1 MPWHGGLAPAGRGGE
16 GVIGDE
22 GAAGMT
28 VREARLAALAKM
40 RQRREE
46 GGPTRATMPI
56 EPWRLV
62 SRRFSATGLGEAET
76 LFAVANGYM
85 GMRGT
90 HDEGLPSHDPAFFLN
105 GFHETWPIPYGESA
119 FGFATTGQTIVSA
132 PDGSVIRLYVD
143 EEPLVLS
150 ESRLLAY
157 ERVLDMRAG
166 LLERSVR
173 FRTVRGAVVELKSQR
188 LVSLHWRHLAAIC
201 YEVTLISGAA
211 ELAIASELVTHLP
224 RPKEGSDDPRVGVRM
239 TDSALEPVAQTCDD
253 TRVVLELRT
262 RSSGMGLACGMEHAI
277 DTQLSYSLDS
287 SVEEDEGRVVFFLD
301 AEPGIPARVTK
312 LLGYHH
318 AEHAASGDLRR
329 RVARTLDRA
338 ANDGFARIAEIQR
351 ERLDA
356 FWEHSDIAIEGP
368 GDIQQ
373 AVRFNLFQLRQASA
387 RVEGHGIAAKG
398 LTGRGYEGQYFWDT
412 EIYVLPCLTYTQ
424 PHVARRLLHFRYE
437 MLDAARRRAKQLGH
451 RGALFPWRTISG
463 EEASAYYAA
472 GTAQYHINAAISYA
486 VRQFVRVT
494 GDEEF
499 LAREG
504 VEILVETAR
513 FWSDLGFFSQRRD
526 GKFCIQGVTGPD
538 EYSAV
543 VDNNAY
549 TNLMARENLS
559 GAVECLQLL
568 QETDPEAHAT
578 LVGRLKIAPSEP
590 EEWSRAAAN
599 MFVPYDERTGVLL
612 QDEHFLNR
620 KPWDFDGTPV
630 EKYPLLLH
638 YHPLNIYR
646 HQVIKQTD
654 VVLATFLAGN
664 QFSLDEKRRVFE
676 YYDPLTTA
684 DSSLSSCVQSV
695 MASEVGDIEA
705 AYEYFLISAA
715 IDLANL
721 AGNVGDG
728 IHVASCGGV
737 WMALVNGFA
746 GLRDIEGHDLR
757 FAPRLPV
764 DWKSMIFR
772 VIARGSRL
780 EVEMTPDATTYRL
793 LDGRPLSLISDGK
806 HFTVTLDAPVKL
818 PVVADVGD
826 APGPD
831 LRLVA
836 D

>member
-1 MPWHGGLAPAGRGGE
+1 
-16 GVIGDE
+16 
-22 GAAGMT
+22 MT

-40 RQRREE
+40 RERRME
-46 GGPTRATMPI
+46 GGRMQAAMPI
-56 EPWRLV
+56 DPWRLV
-62 SRRFSATGLGEAET
+62 SRRFSAEGFGESET
-76 LFAVANGYM
+76 MFAVANGYM

-132 PDGSVIRLYVD
+132 PDGSVMRLYVD

-150 ESRLLAY
+150 ESKLLSY

-166 LLERSVR
+166 LLERSR
-173 FRTVRGAVVELKSQR
+173 PLSHGARRRRRPEAPSASSR
-188 LVSLHWRHLAAIC
+188 CTGAISRRSPTRSRSSPARRSSRSRPSSSPTC
-201 YEVTLISGAA
+201 RA
-211 ELAIASELVTHLP
+211 P
-224 RPKEGSDDPRVGVRM
+224 RASDDPRVGVRM
-239 TDSALEPVAQTCDD
+239 TDSALEPVTQSCDG
-253 TRVVLELRT
+253 TRVLLELRT
-262 RSSGMGLACGMEHAI
+262 RQSGMGLACGMEHAI
-277 DTQLSYSLDS
+277 ETELRHSVES

-318 AEHAASGDLRR
+318 AERAAAGDLCR
-329 RVARTLDRA
+329 RVNRTLDRA
-338 ANDGFARIAEIQR
+338 SGDGFERIAEIQR

-437 MLDAARRRAKQLGH
+437 MLDAARRRAEQLGH

-494 GDEEF
+494 GDQEF

-513 FWSDLGFFSQRRD
+513 FWADLGFFSVRRD

-549 TNLMARENLS
+549 TNLMARENL
-559 GAVECLQLL
+559 AAAAECLQLL
-568 QETDPEAHAT
+568 EDTDPEAHER
-578 LVGRLKIAPSEP
+578 LVARLKIEP
-590 EEWSRAAAN
+590 HEPAEWCRAAEL
-599 MFVPYDERTGVLL
+599 MFVPYDERAGVLL

-620 KPWDFDGTPV
+620 KPWDFEGTPV

-654 VVLATFLAGN
+654 VVLATFLAGD
-664 QFSLDEKRRVFE
+664 QFTLDEKKRVFE

-695 MASEVGDIEA
+695 MASEVGDVARRLRLLLDLGRDRPREPRGQRRRRHSRRVVRGRVDGAGERLRRA
-705 AYEYFLISAA
+705 ARHRGPRPALRPAA
-715 IDLANL
+715 AGGLGVDELPRDRARQPARGRDDRRRDDLPPARRPAAVADL
-721 AGNVGDG
+721 RRRG
-728 IHVASCGGV
+728 IHRVAGRRRSPCR
-737 WMALVNGFA
+737 W
-746 GLRDIEGHDLR
+746 RPS
-757 FAPRLPV
+757 AP
-764 DWKSMIFR
+764 
-772 VIARGSRL
+772 
-780 EVEMTPDATTYRL
+780 
-793 LDGRPLSLISDGK
+793 
-806 HFTVTLDAPVKL
+806 AP
-818 PVVADVGD
+818 
-826 APGPD
+826 
-831 LRLVA
+831 
-836 D
+836 

>member
-1 MPWHGGLAPAGRGGE
+1 
-16 GVIGDE
+16 
-22 GAAGMT
+22 MT
-28 VREARLAALAKM
+28 VREARLAALSKM
-40 RQRREE
+40 RERRME
-46 GGPTRATMPI
+46 GGPMHASMPI
-56 EPWRLV
+56 DPWRLV
-62 SRRFSATGLGEAET
+62 SRRFSAEGFGESET
-76 LFAVANGYM
+76 MFAVANGYM

-90 HDEGLPSHDPAFFLN
+90 HDEGLPSHDPAVFVN

-132 PDGSVIRLYVD
+132 PDGSVMRLYVD

-150 ESRLLAY
+150 ESKLLSY

-166 LLERSVR
+166 VLERSVT
-173 FRTVRGAVVELKSQR
+173 FRTARGAVVALKSQR
-188 LVSLHWRHLAAIC
+188 LVSLHWRHLAAIS
-201 YEVTLISGAA
+201 YEVTLVSGAA

-239 TDSALEPVAQTCDD
+239 TDSALEPVAQSCDGM
-253 TRVVLELRT
+253 RVVLELRT

-277 DTQLSYSLDS
+277 DTQLKYSIES

-318 AEHAASGDLRR
+318 AERAAPGDLCR
-329 RVARTLDRA
+329 RVNRTLDRA
-338 ANDGFARIAEIQR
+338 ASDGFERIAEIQR

-437 MLDAARRRAKQLGH
+437 MLDAARRRAEQLGH

-494 GDEEF
+494 GDQEF

-513 FWSDLGFFSQRRD
+513 FWADLGFFSQRRD

-549 TNLMARENLS
+549 TNLMARENL
-559 GAVECLQLL
+559 AAAAECLQLL
-568 QETDPEAHAT
+568 HDTDPDAHAR
-578 LVGRLKIAPSEP
+578 LVARLKIEPTTSPPSGAARPRTCSSPTTSAPACCCRTSTSSTASRGT
-590 EEWSRAAAN
+590 SRA
-599 MFVPYDERTGVLL
+599 
-612 QDEHFLNR
+612 
-620 KPWDFDGTPV
+620 
-630 EKYPLLLH
+630 
-638 YHPLNIYR
+638 
-646 HQVIKQTD
+646 
-654 VVLATFLAGN
+654 
-664 QFSLDEKRRVFE
+664 RRSRSTRCCC
-676 YYDPLTTA
+676 TTT
-684 DSSLSSCVQSV
+684 
-695 MASEVGDIEA
+695 
-705 AYEYFLISAA
+705 
-715 IDLANL
+715 
-721 AGNVGDG
+721 
-728 IHVASCGGV
+728 
-737 WMALVNGFA
+737 
-746 GLRDIEGHDLR
+746 R
-757 FAPRLPV
+757 
-764 DWKSMIFR
+764 
-772 VIARGSRL
+772 
-780 EVEMTPDATTYRL
+780 
-793 LDGRPLSLISDGK
+793 
-806 HFTVTLDAPVKL
+806 
-818 PVVADVGD
+818 
-826 APGPD
+826 
-831 LRLVA
+831 
-836 D
+836 

>member
-1 MPWHGGLAPAGRGGE
+1 
-16 GVIGDE
+16 
-22 GAAGMT
+22 MT
-28 VREARLAALAKM
+28 VRKARLAALSKM
-40 RQRREE
+40 RERR
-46 GGPTRATMPI
+46 GSARGKAASPVD
-56 EPWRLV
+56 PWRLV
-62 SRRFSATGLGEAET
+62 SRRFSAEGLGESET
-76 LFAVANGYM
+76 MFAVANGYM

-90 HDEGLPSHDPAFFLN
+90 HDEGVPSHDPAFFLN
-105 GFHETWPIPYGESA
+105 GFHETWPIPYGEAA

-150 ESRLLAY
+150 DSKLLAY
-157 ERVLDMRAG
+157 ERVLDMRCGVLSRA
-166 LLERSVR
+166 VT
-173 FRTVRGAVVELKSQR
+173 FRTARGAVVSLNSER
-188 LVSLHWRHLAAIC
+188 LVSLHWRHLAAIS
-201 YEVTLISGAA
+201 YEVTLVSGQA

-224 RPKEGSDDPRVGVRM
+224 RPKGDDDPRVGVRM
-239 TDSALEPVAQTCDD
+239 TDSALQPVTRSCDG

-277 DTQLSYSLDS
+277 ATELRHSVES

-318 AEHAASGDLRR
+318 AEHAPAGDLCR
-329 RVARTLDRA
+329 RVNRTLDRA
-338 ANDGFARIAEIQR
+338 ASDGYERIAEVQR
-351 ERLDA
+351 ERLGA

-373 AVRFNLFQLRQASA
+373 AVRYNLFQVRQASA

-437 MLDAARRRAKQLGH
+437 MLDAARRRARQLGH
-451 RGALFPWRTISG
+451 RGVLFPWRTISG

-494 GDEEF
+494 GDQEF

-513 FWSDLGFFSQRRD
+513 FWADLGFFSARRD
-526 GKFCIQGVTGPD
+526 GQFCIQGVTGPD

-549 TNLMARENLS
+549 TNLMARENLN

-568 QETDPEAHAT
+568 HDTDSEAYAR
-578 LVGRLKIAPSEP
+578 VVERLKIGPQEP
-590 EEWSRAAAN
+590 IEWCDAAER
-599 MFVPYDERTGVLL
+599 MFVPYDERAGVLL

-620 KPWDFDGTPV
+620 KPWDFEGTPI

-654 VVLATFLAGN
+654 VVLATFLAGDS
-664 QFSLDEKRRVFE
+664 FSLDEKRRVFE

-695 MASEVGDIEA
+695 MASEVGA
-705 AYEYFLISAA
+705 AQTAYEYFLISAA

-764 DWKSMIFR
+764 DWESMSFR
-772 VIARGSRL
+772 LIVRGSRL
-780 EVEMTPDATTYRL
+780 EVEMTGEATTYRL
-793 LDGRPLSLISDGK
+793 LDGEPLSLISDGE
-806 HFTVTLDAPVKL
+806 HFTVSTEAPVTVPAAVDAGGL
-818 PVVADVGD
+818 AVA
-826 APGPD
+826 
-831 LRLVA
+831 
-836 D
+836 

>member
-1 MPWHGGLAPAGRGGE
+1 
-16 GVIGDE
+16 
-22 GAAGMT
+22 MT
-28 VREARLAALAKM
+28 VREARLAALMKM
-40 RQRREE
+40 RERREE
-46 GGPTRATMPI
+46 GGRMHSAMPVD
-56 EPWRLV
+56 PWRLV
-62 SRRFSATGLGEAET
+62 SRRFSAEGFGESET
-76 LFAVANGYM
+76 MFAVANGYM

-90 HDEGLPSHDPAFFLN
+90 HDEGVPSNDPAYFVN

-132 PDGSVIRLYVD
+132 PDGSVMRLYVD

-150 ESRLLAY
+150 ESKLLSY

-166 LLERSVR
+166 TLERSVT
-173 FRTVRGAVVELKSQR
+173 FRTARGAVVSLRSQR
-188 LVSLHWRHLAAIC
+188 LVSLHWRHLGAIS
-201 YEVTLISGAA
+201 YEVTLVSGAA
-211 ELAIASELVTHLP
+211 ELAVASELVTHLP
-224 RPKEGSDDPRVGVRM
+224 RPKGDDDPRVGVRM
-239 TDSALEPVAQTCDD
+239 TDSALEPVAQSCDG

-262 RSSGMGLACGMEHAI
+262 RQSGMGLACGMEHSI
-277 DTQLSYSLDS
+277 ETELRHSIES

-318 AEHAASGDLRR
+318 ADHASAGDLCR
-329 RVARTLDRA
+329 RVNRTLDRA
-338 ANDGFARIAEIQR
+338 HGDGFERIAEVQR

-356 FWEHSDIAIEGP
+356 FWEHSDIAIEGA

-373 AVRFNLFQLRQASA
+373 AVRFNLFQVRQASA

-424 PHVARRLLHFRYE
+424 PHVARRLLRFRYE
-437 MLDAARRRAKQLGH
+437 MLDAARRRAGQLGH

-486 VRQFVRVT
+486 VRQFVRAT

-513 FWSDLGFFSQRRD
+513 FWADLGFFSLRRD
-526 GKFCIQGVTGPD
+526 GQFCIQGVTGPD

-549 TNLMARENLS
+549 TNLMARENLAAAAE
-559 GAVECLQLL
+559 GLQLL
-568 QETDPEAHAT
+568 EDSDPDAYAR
-578 LVGRLKIAPSEP
+578 LVARLKIEPHEPSD
-590 EEWSRAAAN
+590 WIRAAER
-599 MFVPYDERTGVLL
+599 MFIPYDERAGVLL

-620 KPWDFDGTPV
+620 KPWDFEGTPPDH
-630 EKYPLLLH
+630 YPLLLH

-654 VVLATFLAGN
+654 VVLATFLAGDR
-664 QFSLDEKRRVFE
+664 FSPEEKRRVFE

-684 DSSLSSCVQSV
+684 DSSLSSSVQSI
-695 MASEVGDIEA
+695 MAAEVGNAQA
-705 AYEYFLISAA
+705 AYEYFLLSAA
-715 IDLANL
+715 VDLANM

-737 WMALVNGFA
+737 WMAVVNGFA
-746 GLRDIEGHDLR
+746 GLRDLDGFDIRLT
-757 FAPRLPV
+757 PRLPA
-764 DWKSMIFR
+764 DWDRLRFR
-772 VIARGSRL
+772 LLVRGSWL
-780 EVEMTPDATTYRL
+780 EVEMTREATTYTL
-793 LDGRPLSLISDGK
+793 LEGPPLGLLSDG
-806 HFTVTLDAPVKL
+806 HHVTVTAEEPVTL
-818 PVVADVGD
+818 PAAVPTLGDVTSAESATAG
-826 APGPD
+826 
-831 LRLVA
+831 
-836 D
+836 

>member
-1 MPWHGGLAPAGRGGE
+1 
-16 GVIGDE
+16 
-22 GAAGMT
+22 MT
-28 VREARLAALAKM
+28 VREARLAALARM
-40 RQRREE
+40 RERRSAA
-46 GGPTRATMPI
+46 GPMQAAMPI
-56 EPWRLV
+56 DPWRLV
-62 SRRFSATGLGEAET
+62 SRRFSSEGFGESET
-76 LFAVANGYM
+76 MFAVANGYM

-90 HDEGLPSHDPAFFLN
+90 HDEGVPSNDPAYFVN
-105 GFHETWPIPYGESA
+105 GFHETWPIPYGEAA

-132 PDGSVIRLYVD
+132 PDGSVMRLYVD

-150 ESRLLAY
+150 ESRLLSY
-157 ERVLDMRAG
+157 ERMLDMRAG
-166 LLERSVR
+166 LLERSVT
-173 FRTVRGAVVELKSQR
+173 FRTARGAVVSLKSRR
-188 LVSLHWRHLAAIC
+188 LVSLHWRHLAAIS
-201 YEVTLISGAA
+201 YEVTLVSGQA

-224 RPKEGSDDPRVGVRM
+224 RPKGSDDPRVGVRM
-239 TDSALEPVAQTCDD
+239 TDSALEPITQTCDG
-253 TRVVLELRT
+253 TRIVLELRT
-262 RSSGMGLACGMEHAI
+262 RSSAIGLACGMEHHI
-277 DTQLSYSLDS
+277 DTQLRHSVES

-318 AEHAASGDLRR
+318 ADHASAGDLVR
-329 RVARTLDRA
+329 RVNRTLDRA
-338 ANDGFARIAEIQR
+338 DGDGFERIAQIQR

-356 FWEHSDIAIEGP
+356 FWEQSDIAIEGP

-373 AVRFNLFQLRQASA
+373 AVRFNLFQVRQASA

-424 PHVARRLLHFRYE
+424 PHVARRLLRFRYE
-437 MLDAARRRAKQLGH
+437 MLGAARRRAQQLGH

-494 GDEEF
+494 GDQEF

-504 VEILVETAR
+504 TEILVETAR
-513 FWSDLGFFSQRRD
+513 FWADLGFFSPRRD
-526 GKFCIQGVTGPD
+526 GQFCIQGVTGPD

-559 GAVECLQLL
+559 AAAECLQLL
-568 QETDPEAHAT
+568 QDTDPEAHAR
-578 LVGRLKIAPSEP
+578 LVSRLKIGAHEP
-590 EEWSRAAAN
+590 VEWVRAAEQ
-599 MFVPYDERTGVLL
+599 MFVPYDERAGVLL

-620 KPWDFDGTPV
+620 KPWDFEGTPL
-630 EKYPLLLH
+630 ENYPLLLH

-654 VVLATFLAGN
+654 VVLATFLAGDR
-664 QFSLDEKRRVFE
+664 FSLEEKRRVFE

-695 MASEVGDIEA
+695 MASEVGDARA

-715 IDLANL
+715 VDLANL

-757 FAPRLPV
+757 FVPRLPV
-764 DWKSMIFR
+764 DWQSMSFR
-772 VIARGSRL
+772 LIVRGSRL
-780 EVEMTPDATTYRL
+780 EVEMTTSATTYRL
-793 LDGRPLSLISDGK
+793 LDGPPLSLISGGE
-806 HFTVTLDAPVKL
+806 HFTVSADAPITM
-818 PVVADVGD
+818 PVDDDDGLTGVA
-826 APGPD
+826 AYC
-831 LRLVA
+831 A
-836 D
+836 

>member
-1 MPWHGGLAPAGRGGE
+1 
-16 GVIGDE
+16 
-22 GAAGMT
+22 MT
-28 VREARLAALAKM
+28 VRKARLAALAQM
-40 RQRREE
+40 RERR
-46 GGPTRATMPI
+46 GSARGQAASPVD
-56 EPWRLV
+56 PWRLV
-62 SRRFSATGLGEAET
+62 TRRFSSEGLGESET
-76 LFAVANGYM
+76 MFAVANGYM

-90 HDEGLPSHDPAFFLN
+90 HDEGVPSHDPAFFLN
-105 GFHETWPIPYGESA
+105 GFHETWPIPYGEAA

-150 ESRLLAY
+150 DSKLLAY
-157 ERVLDMRAG
+157 ERVLDMRSGVLSRA
-166 LLERSVR
+166 VT
-173 FRTVRGAVVELKSQR
+173 FRTARGAVVSLNSER
-188 LVSLHWRHLAAIC
+188 LVSLHWRHLAAIS
-201 YEVTLISGAA
+201 YEVTLVSGQA

-224 RPKEGSDDPRVGVRM
+224 RPKGDDDPRVGVRM
-239 TDSALEPVAQTCDD
+239 TDSALQPVTQSCDD
-253 TRVVLELRT
+253 ARVVLELRT

-277 DTQLSYSLDS
+277 STELRHSVES

-312 LLGYHH
+312 MLGYHH
-318 AEHAASGDLRR
+318 AEHAVAGDLCR

-338 ANDGFARIAEIQR
+338 ASDGYERIAEVQR
-351 ERLDA
+351 ERLAA
-356 FWEHSDIAIEGP
+356 FWEHSDITIEGP

-373 AVRFNLFQLRQASA
+373 AVRYNLFQVRQASA

-437 MLDAARRRAKQLGH
+437 MLDAARRRARQLGH

-494 GDEEF
+494 GDQEF

-513 FWSDLGFFSQRRD
+513 FWADLGFFSARRD
-526 GKFCIQGVTGPD
+526 GQFCIQGVTGPD

-549 TNLMARENLS
+549 TNLMARENLN

-568 QETDPEAHAT
+568 HAT
-578 LVGRLKIAPSEP
+578 DSEAYARVVERLKIQPQEP
-590 EEWSRAAAN
+590 VEWCDAAER
-599 MFVPYDERTGVLL
+599 MFVPYDERAGVLL

-620 KPWDFDGTPV
+620 KPWDFEGTPI

-654 VVLATFLAGN
+654 VVLATFLAGDR
-664 QFSLDEKRRVFE
+664 FSLDEKRRVFE

-695 MASEVGDIEA
+695 MASEVGA
-705 AYEYFLISAA
+705 AQTAYEYFLISAA

-764 DWKSMIFR
+764 DWQSMSFR
-772 VIARGSRL
+772 LIVRGSRL
-780 EVEMTPDATTYRL
+780 EVEMTGDATTYRL
-793 LDGRPLSLISDGK
+793 LDGESLSLISDGE
-806 HFTVTLDAPVKL
+806 HFTVSTDAPVTV
-818 PVVADVGD
+818 PVAVDAGGLAVAS
-826 APGPD
+826 GP
-831 LRLVA
+831 
-836 D
+836 

>member
-1 MPWHGGLAPAGRGGE
+1 
-16 GVIGDE
+16 
-22 GAAGMT
+22 MT
-28 VREARLAALAKM
+28 VREARLAALARM
-40 RQRREE
+40 RERRSAA
-46 GGPTRATMPI
+46 GPMQAAMPI
-56 EPWRLV
+56 DPWRLV
-62 SRRFSATGLGEAET
+62 SRRFSSEGFGESET
-76 LFAVANGYM
+76 MFAVANGYM

-90 HDEGLPSHDPAFFLN
+90 HDEGVPSNDPAYFVN
-105 GFHETWPIPYGESA
+105 GFHETWPIPYGEAA

-132 PDGSVIRLYVD
+132 PDGSVMRLYVD

-150 ESRLLAY
+150 ESRLLSY
-157 ERVLDMRAG
+157 ERMLDMRAG
-166 LLERSVR
+166 LLERSVT
-173 FRTVRGAVVELKSQR
+173 FRTARGAVVSLKSRR
-188 LVSLHWRHLAAIC
+188 LVSLHWRHLAAIS
-201 YEVTLISGAA
+201 YEVTLVSGQA

-224 RPKEGSDDPRVGVRM
+224 RPKGSDDPRVGVRM
-239 TDSALEPVAQTCDD
+239 TDSALEPITQTCDG
-253 TRVVLELRT
+253 TRIVLELRT
-262 RSSGMGLACGMEHAI
+262 RSSAIGLACGMEHHI
-277 DTQLSYSLDS
+277 DTQLRHSVES

-318 AEHAASGDLRR
+318 ADHASAGDLVR
-329 RVARTLDRA
+329 RVNRTLDRA
-338 ANDGFARIAEIQR
+338 DGDGFERIAQIQR

-356 FWEHSDIAIEGP
+356 FWEQSDIAIEGP

-373 AVRFNLFQLRQASA
+373 AVRFNLFQVRQASA

-424 PHVARRLLHFRYE
+424 PHVARRLLRFRYE
-437 MLDAARRRAKQLGH
+437 MLGAARRRAQQLGH

-494 GDEEF
+494 GDQEF

-504 VEILVETAR
+504 TEILVETAR
-513 FWSDLGFFSQRRD
+513 FWADLGFFSPRRD
-526 GKFCIQGVTGPD
+526 GQFCIQGVTGPD

-559 GAVECLQLL
+559 AAAECLQLL
-568 QETDPEAHAT
+568 QDTDPEAHAR
-578 LVGRLKIAPSEP
+578 LVSRLKIGDHEP
-590 EEWSRAAAN
+590 VEWVRAAEQ
-599 MFVPYDERTGVLL
+599 MFVPYDERAGVLL

-620 KPWDFDGTPV
+620 KPWDFEGTPL
-630 EKYPLLLH
+630 ENYPLLLH

-654 VVLATFLAGN
+654 VVLATFLAGDR
-664 QFSLDEKRRVFE
+664 FSLEEKRRVFE

-695 MASEVGDIEA
+695 MASEVGDARA

-715 IDLANL
+715 VDLANL

-757 FAPRLPV
+757 FVPRLPV
-764 DWKSMIFR
+764 DWQSMSFR
-772 VIARGSRL
+772 LIVRGSRL
-780 EVEMTPDATTYRL
+780 EVEMTTSATTYRL
-793 LDGRPLSLISDGK
+793 LDGPPLSLISGGE
-806 HFTVTLDAPVKL
+806 HFTVSADAPITM
-818 PVVADVGD
+818 PVDDDDGLTGVA
-826 APGPD
+826 AYC
-831 LRLVA
+831 A
-836 D
+836 

>member
-1 MPWHGGLAPAGRGGE
+1 
-16 GVIGDE
+16 
-22 GAAGMT
+22 MT
-28 VREARLAALAKM
+28 VRQARLAALAKM
-40 RQRREE
+40 RKRREE
-46 GGPTRATMPI
+46 GGPMNAAMPI

-62 SRRFSATGLGEAET
+62 SRRFSAVELGESET

-90 HDEGLPSHDPAFFLN
+90 HDEGLPSHDPAFFVN

-173 FRTVRGAVVELKSQR
+173 FRTARGAVVALRSRR
-188 LVSLHWRHLAAIC
+188 LVSLQWRHLAAVS
-201 YEVTLISGAA
+201 YEVTLVSGAA
-211 ELAIASELVTHLP
+211 ELAVASELVTHLP
-224 RPKEGSDDPRVGVRM
+224 RPKEGSDDPRIGVRM
-239 TDSALEPVAQTCDD
+239 TDSALEPVAQTCDG
-253 TRVVLELRT
+253 TRVVLDLRT
-262 RSSGMGLACGMEHAI
+262 RSSGMGIACGMEHAI
-277 DTQLSYSLDS
+277 DTELKYSLES
-287 SVEEDEGRVVFFLD
+287 SVEDDEGRVVFFLD
-301 AEPGIPARVTK
+301 AEPGMPARITK

-318 AEHAASGDLRR
+318 AECAAPGDLRR

-338 ANDGFARIAEIQR
+338 AKDGFERIAKIQR

-437 MLDAARRRAKQLGH
+437 MLDAARRRAGQLGH

-494 GDEEF
+494 GDQEF
-499 LAREG
+499 LGREG

-513 FWSDLGFFSQRRD
+513 FWADLGFFSQRRD

-559 GAVECLQLL
+559 GAVECLELL
-568 QETDPEAHAT
+568 EETDQDAYAR
-578 LVGRLKIAPSEP
+578 VVSRLRIEPHEP
-590 EEWSRAAAN
+590 EEWSRAAEN
-599 MFVPYDERTGVLL
+599 MFVPYDERAGVLL

-620 KPWDFDGTPV
+620 KPWDFEGTPLD
-630 EKYPLLLH
+630 KYPLMLH

-654 VVLATFLAGN
+654 VVLATFLAGD
-664 QFSLDEKRRVFE
+664 QFTLDEKRRVFE

-695 MASEVGDIEA
+695 MASEVGDTEA
-705 AYEYFLISAA
+705 AYDYFLISAA

-764 DWKSMIFR
+764 DWRSMSFR
-772 VIARGSRL
+772 VIARGSRV
-780 EVEMTPDATTYRL
+780 EVEMTAESTTYRL
-793 LDGRPLSLISDGK
+793 LDGRPMSLISDG
-806 HFTVTLDAPVKL
+806 HAFTVTLDSPVTL
-818 PVVADVGD
+818 QAASG
-826 APGPD
+826 ATAARGPD

-836 D
+836 E

>member
-1 MPWHGGLAPAGRGGE
+1 
-16 GVIGDE
+16 
-22 GAAGMT
+22 MT
-28 VREARLAALAKM
+28 VREARLAALARM
-40 RQRREE
+40 RERRSAA
-46 GGPTRATMPI
+46 GPMQAAMPI
-56 EPWRLV
+56 DPWRLV
-62 SRRFSATGLGEAET
+62 SRRFSSEGFGESET
-76 LFAVANGYM
+76 MFAVANGYM

-90 HDEGLPSHDPAFFLN
+90 HDEGVPSNDPAYFVN
-105 GFHETWPIPYGESA
+105 GFHETWPIPYGEAA

-132 PDGSVIRLYVD
+132 PDGSVMRLYVD

-150 ESRLLAY
+150 ESRLLSY
-157 ERVLDMRAG
+157 ERMLDMRAG
-166 LLERSVR
+166 LLERSVT
-173 FRTVRGAVVELKSQR
+173 FRTARGAVVSLKSRR
-188 LVSLHWRHLAAIC
+188 LVSLHWRHLAAIS
-201 YEVTLISGAA
+201 YEVTLVSGQA

-224 RPKEGSDDPRVGVRM
+224 RPKGSDDPRVGVRM
-239 TDSALEPVAQTCDD
+239 TDSALEPITQTCDG
-253 TRVVLELRT
+253 TRIVLELRT
-262 RSSGMGLACGMEHAI
+262 RSSAIGLACGMEHHI
-277 DTQLSYSLDS
+277 DTQLRHSVES

-301 AEPGIPARVTK
+301 AEPGIPANVTK

-318 AEHAASGDLRR
+318 ADHASAGDLVR
-329 RVARTLDRA
+329 RVNRTLDRA
-338 ANDGFARIAEIQR
+338 AGDGFERIAQIQR

-356 FWEHSDIAIEGP
+356 FWEQSDIAIEGP

-373 AVRFNLFQLRQASA
+373 AVRFNLFQVRQASA

-424 PHVARRLLHFRYE
+424 PHVARRLLRFRYE
-437 MLDAARRRAKQLGH
+437 MLGAARRRAQQLGH

-494 GDEEF
+494 GDQEF

-504 VEILVETAR
+504 TEILVETAR
-513 FWSDLGFFSQRRD
+513 FWADLGFFSPRRD
-526 GKFCIQGVTGPD
+526 GQFCIQGVTGPD

-559 GAVECLQLL
+559 AAAECLQLL
-568 QETDPEAHAT
+568 QDTDPEAHAR
-578 LVGRLKIAPSEP
+578 LVSRLKIGAHEP
-590 EEWSRAAAN
+590 VEWVRAAEQ
-599 MFVPYDERTGVLL
+599 MFVPYDERAGVLL

-620 KPWDFDGTPV
+620 KPWDFEGTPL
-630 EKYPLLLH
+630 ENYPLLLH

-654 VVLATFLAGN
+654 VVLATFLAGDR
-664 QFSLDEKRRVFE
+664 FSLEEKRRVFE

-695 MASEVGDIEA
+695 MASEVGDARA

-715 IDLANL
+715 VDLANL

-757 FAPRLPV
+757 FVPRLPV
-764 DWKSMIFR
+764 DWQSMSFR
-772 VIARGSRL
+772 LIVRGSRL
-780 EVEMTPDATTYRL
+780 EVEMTTSATTYRL
-793 LDGRPLSLISDGK
+793 LDGPPLSLISGGE
-806 HFTVTLDAPVKL
+806 HFTVSADAPITM
-818 PVVADVGD
+818 PVDDDDGLTGVA
-826 APGPD
+826 AYC
-831 LRLVA
+831 A
-836 D
+836 

>member
-1 MPWHGGLAPAGRGGE
+1 
-16 GVIGDE
+16 
-22 GAAGMT
+22 MT
-28 VREARLAALAKM
+28 VREARLAALVRM
-40 RQRREE
+40 RERR
-46 GGPTRATMPI
+46 GAPGPIQAAMPI
-56 EPWRLV
+56 DPWRLV
-62 SRRFSATGLGEAET
+62 SRRFSSETYAEAET
-76 LFAVANGYM
+76 MFAVANGYM

-90 HDEGLPSHDPAFFLN
+90 HDEGVPSHDPAFFLN

-150 ESRLLAY
+150 ESKLLSY

-166 LLERSVR
+166 VLQRAVT
-173 FRTVRGAVVELKSQR
+173 FRTARGAVVSLRSER
-188 LVSLHWRHLAAIC
+188 LVSLHWRHLAAIS
-201 YEVTLISGAA
+201 YEVTLVSGAA
-211 ELAIASELVTHLP
+211 ELAIASELITHLP
-224 RPKEGSDDPRVGVRM
+224 RPKGGDDPRVGVRM
-239 TDSALEPVAQTCDD
+239 TDSALEPVAQACDG

-262 RSSGMGLACGMEHAI
+262 RSSGMGLACGMEHSI
-277 DTQLSYSLDS
+277 DTHLRHSIES

-318 AEHAASGDLRR
+318 AEIAPSGDLVR
-329 RVARTLDRA
+329 RVNRTLDRA
-338 ANDGFARIAEIQR
+338 AGDGFERVREVQR
-351 ERLDA
+351 ERLDS

-412 EIYVLPCLTYTQ
+412 EIYVLPALTYTQ

-437 MLDAARRRAKQLGH
+437 MLGAARRRAEQLGH

-486 VRQFVRVT
+486 VNQFVRVT
-494 GDEEF
+494 GDQEF

-513 FWSDLGFFSQRRD
+513 FWADLGFFSDRRD

-549 TNLMARENLS
+549 TNLMARENL
-559 GAVECLQLL
+559 AAAADCLQLL
-568 QETDPEAHAT
+568 EDTDPDAHAR
-578 LVGRLKIAPSEP
+578 LVARLKIEP
-590 EEWSRAAAN
+590 QEPGEWLRAAQM
-599 MFVPYDERTGVLL
+599 MFVPHDERTGVLL

-620 KPWDFDGTPV
+620 KPWDFEGTPI

-654 VVLATFLAGN
+654 VVLATFLAGDS
-664 QFSLDEKRRVFE
+664 FSLQEKRQVFE

-695 MASEVGDIEA
+695 MASEVGDVQA
-705 AYEYFLISAA
+705 AYDYFLISAA

-764 DWKSMIFR
+764 DWQSMSFR
-772 VIARGSRL
+772 LIVRGSRL
-780 EVEMTPDATTYRL
+780 EIEMTGEATTFRL
-793 LDGRPLSLISDGK
+793 LDGEPLSLISDGEQ
-806 HFTVTLDAPVKL
+806 FTVSVDAPVTV
-818 PVVADVGD
+818 PVAVDAGGVAAV
-826 APGPD
+826 AGP
-831 LRLVA
+831 
-836 D
+836 

>member
-1 MPWHGGLAPAGRGGE
+1 
-16 GVIGDE
+16 
-22 GAAGMT
+22 MT
-28 VREARLAALAKM
+28 VREARLAALT
-40 RQRREE
+40 RLRTRRSEH
-46 GGPTRATMPI
+46 GPSKAAMPI
-56 EPWRLV
+56 DPWRLV
-62 SRRFSATGLGEAET
+62 SRRFAGEGFGEAET
-76 LFAVANGYM
+76 MFAVANGYM
-85 GMRGT
+85 GVRGT
-90 HDEGLPSHDPAFFLN
+90 HDEGVPSHDPAVFVN
-105 GFHETWPIPYGESA
+105 GFHETWPIPYGEAA

-150 ESRLLAY
+150 ESRLLNY

-166 LLERSVR
+166 TLQREVT
-173 FRTVRGAVVELKSQR
+173 FRTARGAIVSLKSER
-188 LVSLHWRHLAAIC
+188 LVSLQWRHLGAIS
-201 YEVTLISGAA
+201 YEVTLISGLA
-211 ELAIASELVTHLP
+211 ELAVASELVTHLP
-224 RPKEGSDDPRVGVRM
+224 RPKGGDDPRVGVRM
-239 TDSALEPVAQTCDD
+239 TDSVLQPVSQSCEG

-262 RSSGMGLACGMEHAI
+262 RSSGIGLACGMEHTI
-277 DTQLSYSLDS
+277 DTELRHSVES
-287 SVEEDEGRVVFFLD
+287 SVEQDEGRVVVFLD
-301 AEPGIPARVTK
+301 AEPGVPARVTK

-318 AEHAASGDLRR
+318 AENASAGDLCR
-329 RVARTLDRA
+329 RVNRTLDRA
-338 ANDGFARIAEIQR
+338 HGDGFERIAQIQR

-356 FWEHSDIAIEGP
+356 FWEHSDIEIEGP

-373 AVRFNLFQLRQASA
+373 AVRFNLFQVRQASA

-424 PHVARRLLHFRYE
+424 PHVARRLLRFRYE
-437 MLDAARRRAKQLGH
+437 MLDAARRRAEQLGH

-494 GDEEF
+494 GDQEF

-504 VEILVETAR
+504 TEILVETAR
-513 FWSDLGFFSQRRD
+513 FWSDLGFFSARRD
-526 GKFCIQGVTGPD
+526 GQFCIQGVTGPD

-559 GAVECLQLL
+559 AAAECLALL
-568 QETDPEAHAT
+568 EQTDPEAHAR
-578 LVGRLKIAPSEP
+578 LVARLKIEP
-590 EEWSRAAAN
+590 GEPDQWCRAAEL
-599 MFVPYDERTGVLL
+599 MFVPYDERAGVLL

-620 KPWDFDGTPV
+620 KPWDFEGTPV

-654 VVLATFLAGN
+654 VVLATFLAGDR
-664 QFSLDEKRRVFE
+664 FTADEKRRVFE

-695 MASEVGDIEA
+695 MASEVGDA
-705 AYEYFLISAA
+705 QTAYDYFLISAA

-757 FAPRLPV
+757 FAPRLP
-764 DWKSMIFR
+764 DGWQGMRFR
-772 VIARGSRL
+772 LIVRGSRL
-780 EVEMTPDATTYRL
+780 EIEMTAVATTYRL
-793 LDGRPLSLISDGK
+793 LDGDPLSLISDGER
-806 HFTVTLDAPVKL
+806 FTVAVDAEVTMPVSAEANGRSNAR
-818 PVVADVGD
+818 V
-826 APGPD
+826 PG
-831 LRLVA
+831 
-836 D
+836 

>member
-1 MPWHGGLAPAGRGGE
+1 
-16 GVIGDE
+16 
-22 GAAGMT
+22 MT
-28 VREARLAALAKM
+28 VRKARLDALGRM
-40 RQRREE
+40 RERR
-46 GGPTRATMPI
+46 GRGSTPI
-56 EPWRLV
+56 DPWRLV
-62 SRRFSATGLGEAET
+62 SRSFSVAGLGQAET
-76 LFAVANGYM
+76 MFAVANGYM
-85 GMRGT
+85 GIRGT
-90 HDEGLPSHDPAFFLN
+90 QDESAPSHDPAYFVN

-150 ESRLLAY
+150 ESKLISY

-166 LLERSVR
+166 VLERTVS
-173 FRTVRGAVVELKSQR
+173 FRTARGAVVGLKSQR
-188 LVSLHWRHLAAIC
+188 LVSLHWRHLAAIS
-201 YEVTLISGAA
+201 YEVTLVSGQA

-224 RPKEGSDDPRVGVRM
+224 RPAGDDDPRVGARM
-239 TDSALEPVAQTCDD
+239 TDSALEPVARSCDGA
-253 TRVVLELRT
+253 RVVLELRT
-262 RSSGMGLACGMEHAI
+262 RSSGIGLACGMEHSI
-277 DTQLSYSLDS
+277 ETDLRHSVET
-287 SVEEDEGRVVFFLD
+287 SVEEAEGRVVFFLD

-318 AEHAASGDLRR
+318 ARQASTGDLVR
-329 RVARTLDRA
+329 RVNRTLDRA
-338 ANDGFARIAEIQR
+338 ASDGFERIAEGQR
-351 ERLDA
+351 QRLDA
-356 FWEHSDIAIEGP
+356 FWEYSNIAIEGP
-368 GDIQQ
+368 VDIQQ
-373 AVRFNLFQLRQASA
+373 AVRFNLFQVRQASA

-437 MLDAARRRAKQLGH
+437 MLGAARIRARQLGH

-494 GDEEF
+494 GDQEF
-499 LAREG
+499 LSREG
-504 VEILVETAR
+504 VELLVETAR
-513 FWSDLGFFSQRRD
+513 FWADLGFFSTRRD
-526 GKFCIQGVTGPD
+526 GQFCIQGVTGPD

-559 GAVECLQLL
+559 AAAECLALL
-568 QETDPEAHAT
+568 EETDPQAHAR
-578 LVGRLKIAPSEP
+578 LVARLEIHPDEP
-590 EEWSRAAAN
+590 EEWCRAAER

-620 KPWDFDGTPV
+620 KRWDFEGTPV

-654 VVLATFLAGN
+654 VVLAMFLAGDR
-664 QFSLDEKRRVFE
+664 FSLEEKRRVFE
-676 YYDPLTTA
+676 YYDPLTTG

-695 MASEVGDIEA
+695 MASEVGATET

-715 IDLANL
+715 VDLANL
-721 AGNVGDG
+721 SGNVKDG

-757 FAPRLPV
+757 FVPRLPV
-764 DWKSMIFR
+764 DWQSMSFR
-772 VIARGSRL
+772 LIVRGSRL
-780 EVEMTPDATTYRL
+780 EIVMTTAATTYRL
-793 LDGRPLSLISDGK
+793 LDGAPLSLISDGES
-806 HFTVTLDAPVKL
+806 FTVSMDAPVTV
-818 PVVADVGD
+818 PVAGD
-826 APGPD
+826 EAGMAG
-831 LRLVA
+831 LGLTGS
-836 D
+836 